1 MVKRQF
7 RVISKENIEITLP
20 CIERHTSPFL
30 FNLPKHEE
38 ISTLSLPDV
47 SISSLMRFVK
57 TLNKSSTLLKE
68 DVLDIYKIIGMSLRT
83 ARYME
88 EPTKGVQVS
97 VNPKS
102 NENPSILPSKPPVT
116 EIDFFVKIEF

>member
-1 MVKRQF
+1 
-7 RVISKENIEITLP
+7 
-20 CIERHTSPFL
+20 
-30 FNLPKHEE
+30 
-38 ISTLSLPDV
+38 
-47 SISSLMRFVK
+47 MRFVK

-68 DVLDIYKIIGMSLRT
+68 DVLNIYKIIGMSLRT

-102 NENPSILPSKPPVT
+102 NKNPSILPSKPPLQKS
-116 EIDFFVKIEF
+116 IFVKIEF